1 MNKKYLD
8 LMNDLIK
15 IVDKLD
21 KLNSA
26 DNSATEKD
34 NNFINQLVIITKS
47 YYFDSNDKIKL
58 VIKDATTNSIYETNE
73 I

>member
-58 VIKDATTNSIYETNE
+58 IIKDATTNSIYETNE